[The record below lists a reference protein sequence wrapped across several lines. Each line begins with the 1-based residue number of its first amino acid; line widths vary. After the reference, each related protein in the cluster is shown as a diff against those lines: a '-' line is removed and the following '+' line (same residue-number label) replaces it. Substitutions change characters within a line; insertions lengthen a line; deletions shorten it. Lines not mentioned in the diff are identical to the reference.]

1 MPEIMDKTE
10 ARQAETTGHVRYI
23 LVISTIAAIVVL
35 GALVLYF
42 A

>member
-1 MPEIMDKTE
+1 MPETLNKTE

-23 LVISTIAAIVVL
+23 LVISTVAAVVIL
-35 GALVLYF
+35 GGLVLYF

>member
-1 MPEIMDKTE
+1 MPKILNTTE

-23 LVISTIAAIVVL
+23 LVISTVAAVVVL
-35 GALVLYF
+35 GGLFLYF